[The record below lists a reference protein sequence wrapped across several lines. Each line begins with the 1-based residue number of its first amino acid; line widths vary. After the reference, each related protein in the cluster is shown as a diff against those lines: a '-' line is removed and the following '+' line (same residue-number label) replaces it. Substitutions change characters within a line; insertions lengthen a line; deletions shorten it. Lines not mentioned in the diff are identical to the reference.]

1 MITFQF
7 NKTLDILE
15 VTYSGKIEF
24 SDLIEFGNKMYS
36 DKTLPRKLKILTDV
50 TKAEYVLKYS
60 EFSGLVSALQRHVS
74 AYDSVYAAFIQN
86 KPKETAYSMIL
97 ELEANIPNYHHAVF
111 ATAEAAIEW
120 LFKKII

>member
-1 MITFQF
+1 MITFHF

-36 DKTLPRKLKILTDV
+36 NKTLPRKLKILTDV
-50 TKAEYVLKYS
+50 TKAEYILKHS
-60 EFSGLVSALQRHVS
+60 EFKDLVSALRKHI
-74 AYDSVYAAFIQN
+74 SVYKSVHAAYIQN

-111 ATAEAAIEW
+111 SAPEAAIDW
-120 LFKKII
+120 LLNQK